1 MEDHDMGIRDHDET
15 DRAVRTHEAAAQAAP
30 RCGCGRGSGGC
41 GCEPAARGGSRGAG
55 ARGRAASR
63 DILVFG
69 PLDPKLAC
77 EVTQQ
82 LIALDREDSSQ
93 PIRVLV
99 NSPGGPSDEG
109 FALVDAIRF
118 VRAPVFTV
126 CVGQAARSA
135 ALVMLAPPRERR
147 FVTPHASFA
156 LAMPSGGV
164 MGTAADIDVAAREVM
179 RQKDAV
185 LRFLAEAS
193 GQPLNKVARD
203 LDRSFRLVA
212 EEAVAY
218 GLVARVLEGAH
229 DLALAGAVMEPALA
243 AVPAPA
249 SVAAEPVDTGAVQP
263 AAPGPST
270 GSTSQPETPPQPETQ
285 PQPVLQPQPGADAPA
300 PLAAP
305 CTAPAV
311 PAREA
316 CSVEEA
322 LPASAP
328 GVPVA
333 QAHRPGEARP
343 RTAFLFGEINPDSA
357 ERLIRRLLALD
368 EEAPREGITLLVNS
382 PGGCAASGFAILDVL
397 RLLRAPVTTICTGK
411 ACSAGTLV
419 MLAPPRERRFILP
432 HARMMLHQPS
442 MSMRGTA
449 LDVEIAARELVRLRE
464 RGNAFYARA
473 TGQPLERIAVDVLR
487 DYWMDAEASVA
498 YGLVGRVVRHAAEL
512 PPAA

>member
-1 MEDHDMGIRDHDET
+1 MHDDELGNLEDDTMGN
-15 DRAVRTHEAAAQAAP
+15 DRIYIHGQGPEGDGSEGDVGVPDAL
-30 RCGCGRGSGGC
+30 GRGRRRPVPGDS
-41 GCEPAARGGSRGAG
+41 PP
-55 ARGRAASR
+55 SR

-69 PLDPKLAC
+69 QLTPALTSA
-77 EVTQQ
+77 VTRQ
-82 LIALDREDSSQ
+82 LLALDSEDSNW

-218 GLVARVLEGAH
+218 GLVARVLEGPH

-243 AVPAPA
+243 EVPAQA
-249 SVAAEPVDTGAVQP
+249 LVAAQPVDTGAAQP

-270 GSTSQPETPPQPETQ
+270 GSTSQPETQPQPEA
-285 PQPVLQPQPGADAPA
+285 QPQPGADAPA
-300 PLAAP
+300 PRAAP
-305 CTAPAV
+305 CTASAV
-311 PAREA
+311 PAPGA

-322 LPASAP
+322 PPASAHD
-328 GVPVA
+328 VPVA
-333 QAHRPGEARP
+333 QA
-343 RTAFLFGEINPDSA
+343 
-357 ERLIRRLLALD
+357 RR
-368 EEAPREGITLLVNS
+368 PREGITLLVNS

-442 MSMRGTA
+442 MTMRGTA

-473 TGQPLERIAVDVLR
+473 TGQPLERIAADVLR
-487 DYWMDAEASVA
+487 DCWMDAEASVA
-498 YGLVGRVVRHAAEL
+498 YGLVGRVVRHAGDL